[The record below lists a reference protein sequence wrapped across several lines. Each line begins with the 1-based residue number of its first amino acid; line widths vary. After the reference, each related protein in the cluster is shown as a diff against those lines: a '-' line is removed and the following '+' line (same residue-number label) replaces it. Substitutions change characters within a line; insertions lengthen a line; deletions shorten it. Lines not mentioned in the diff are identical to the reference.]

1 MSDSTNYYDLIR
13 FLRREYRLTL
23 GAGKMAA
30 DSILQNRQA
39 SSAGDDLV
47 SALSIDRASLSRF
60 IGKEAATVPTVSAR
74 RLAVAL
80 KSLDADVWAAHR
92 DGLCESVDKD
102 TLIDAMLCDMQRARE
117 ILSGGVFFDYDRQE
131 WIEKEVAK

>member
-13 FLRREYRLTL
+13 FLRRDYRLTL

-60 IGKEAATVPTVSAR
+60 IEKETTVSTVSVR

-80 KSLDADVWAAHR
+80 KSLDADRWAAHR
-92 DGLCESVDKD
+92 DGLCDSVDKD

-117 ILSGGVFFDYDRQE
+117 ILSGGVFFDYDRQC
-131 WIEKEVAK
+131 WIEGGAAE

>member
-23 GAGKMAA
+23 GAGKLAA

-60 IGKEAATVPTVSAR
+60 IEKETTVSTVFVR

-80 KSLDADVWAAHR
+80 KSLDADRWAAHR
-92 DGLCESVDKD
+92 DGLCDSVDKD

-117 ILSGGVFFDYDRQE
+117 ILSGGVFFDYDRQC
-131 WIEKEVAK
+131 WIEGGAAE